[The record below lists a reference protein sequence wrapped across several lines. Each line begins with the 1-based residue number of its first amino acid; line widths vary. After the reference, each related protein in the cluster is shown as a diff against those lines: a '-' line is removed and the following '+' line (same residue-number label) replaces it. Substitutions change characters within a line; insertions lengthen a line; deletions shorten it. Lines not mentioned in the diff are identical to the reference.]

1 MTTTSH
7 PPSSSV
13 LTVPTTQNTAPV
25 LSFNCLY
32 THDLRR
38 KAKRWQDGFLR
49 FHTFNKRVMVYDVLR
64 NFIGDTHWRESQAIQ
79 DGEELELEKG
89 VLIQVGEEAE
99 RTETDLTEL
108 LEKRKA
114 KPVPS
119 GERSSAQNAPG
130 RTHFTSRNQPSDTI
144 HRAVERLAPTQASQ
158 LRPKSLNALLGK
170 HRGPVGRA
178 SLPTKSPADQRREK
192 ENHSIDGDARSPKR
206 RRLNSPKDS
215 TPSAPSTKASGM
227 QPVLQSVKDARVP
240 YTSSRTLQAVDS
252 QVSVMTRETSPISE
266 RLGLAKGRQDVRLHS
281 KAGSSGKHRSK
292 QPIHETLDARPDI
305 EDHAWPRERIQRSD
319 AAVHAPSKPAT
330 HEYNCHVKPCE
341 IPKTT
346 LPRSDTASRNRRLP
360 VKVVNAESGSRKTT
374 LFDEPSP
381 TNLLR
386 IASAKPRKKLIYRD
400 LLPQKAPPPVHQ
412 SRSSKEVSSRSSRP
426 ATSATKDANK
436 RREPLLDD
444 FHEAQR
450 GRLHDRLSKCN
461 ITSNAAFKETTFLE
475 DEEVDNNL
483 GTGNEASSPKGN
495 DASNLPESL
504 FLTQVSSDEC
514 MTNAGNSPTNA
525 VDALENHAVSETAP
539 DADIESSSSSQPQLA
554 PGDLD
559 IAPSNAAHTKQQA
572 PAAERN
578 ETFNA
583 PSSRQEANAQDE
595 PVPSTPARGIHTG
608 LVSNSPHAQ
617 DTEQPFT
624 SRPQN
629 YPVDDPA
636 PRNHAVIIKAALPPP
651 QHRTSRPF
659 QRSISDASAYAAPKP
674 RENHGFTKP
683 SCLRRHLSAETA
695 KPIPL
700 VQTTSVYALKNGKMG
715 VGGPGRDRRVP
726 MAREQVAD
734 PWSREAFDLFGFDG
748 CDRRVGT
755 EHGLEIAGQEGRAGG
770 VMRGGV
776 MRGGGGEGGGEGEG
790 EGGMRHVLDDIM
802 AESQGFV

>member
-1 MTTTSH
+1 MSCTMTTTSH
-7 PPSSSV
+7 PPSSSA

-64 NFIGDTHWRESQAIQ
+64 NFIGDTHWRKSQAIQ

-89 VLIQVGEEAE
+89 VLVQVGEEVE

-130 RTHFTSRNQPSDTI
+130 ITHFISRNQPSDTI

-192 ENHSIDGDARSPKR
+192 ENHCVDGDARSPKR

-215 TPSAPSTKASGM
+215 TPSAPSTKARGM

-240 YTSSRTLQAVDS
+240 YTSSSMPQAVDS
-252 QVSVMTRETSPISE
+252 QVSVITRKTPPISE
-266 RLGLAKGRQDVRLHS
+266 KPGLAKGRQDVRLHP
-281 KAGSSGKHRSK
+281 KAGSSGKHGSK

-305 EDHAWPRERIQRSD
+305 EDHAWPRERIHRSD
-319 AAVHAPSKPAT
+319 AAVRASSKPAT
-330 HEYNCHVKPCE
+330 HEYSRHAKPNE
-341 IPKTT
+341 TPNTNV
-346 LPRSDTASRNRRLP
+346 PRSDTPSGIRRLP
-360 VKVVNAESGSRKTT
+360 DQIVNEESGSRNTT
-374 LFDEPSP
+374 PFNEPSP
-381 TNLLR
+381 TILLR
-386 IASAKPRKKLIYRD
+386 IASAKPRKKLIYGD
-400 LLPQKAPPPVHQ
+400 LLRQKAPLPVHQ
-412 SRSSKEVSSRSSRP
+412 TLSSKEVSNRSTRP
-426 ATSATKDANK
+426 ATSSSREANT

-450 GRLHDRLSKCN
+450 GRLQDRLSRY
-461 ITSNAAFKETTFLE
+461 TRPSNAAFKETTFLE

-483 GTGNEASSPKGN
+483 GTGNKASSPTGN
-495 DASNLPESL
+495 DDSNLPESL

-514 MTNAGNSPTNA
+514 MTNAEKSPTNA
-525 VDALENHAVSETAP
+525 VDALENHTVSETAP
-539 DADIESSSSSQPQLA
+539 DADFEPSSSSQSQLA
-554 PGDLD
+554 PRGLD

-572 PAAERN
+572 PATERN

-583 PSSRQEANAQDE
+583 PSSWQEANAQDE
-595 PVPSTPARGIHTG
+595 PVPSTPPQRTPTSLGPD
-608 LVSNSPHAQ
+608 SPLPR
-617 DTEQPFT
+617 DTEQPLT
-624 SRPQN
+624 SRAQN
-629 YPVDDPA
+629 DPVDDPA
-636 PRNHAVIIKAALPPP
+636 PRNHLVIKAALPPP
-651 QHRTSRPF
+651 QQRTSRPF

-695 KPIPL
+695 KPTPT
-700 VQTTSVYALKNGKMG
+700 VRATNVYALKN
-715 VGGPGRDRRVP
+715 
-726 MAREQVAD
+726 
-734 PWSREAFDLFGFDG
+734 
-748 CDRRVGT
+748 
-755 EHGLEIAGQEGRAGG
+755 
-770 VMRGGV
+770 
-776 MRGGGGEGGGEGEG
+776 
-790 EGGMRHVLDDIM
+790 
-802 AESQGFV
+802 